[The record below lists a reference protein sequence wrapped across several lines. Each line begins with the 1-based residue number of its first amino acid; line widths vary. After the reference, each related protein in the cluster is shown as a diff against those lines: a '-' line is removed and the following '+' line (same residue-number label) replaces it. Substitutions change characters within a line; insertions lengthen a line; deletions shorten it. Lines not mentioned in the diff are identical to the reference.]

1 MRVVRQ
7 INIKNRTN
15 HFYNDT
21 INFKDFESKLLK
33 IDQKYQG
40 INIYYTKYVTIK
52 KNSDCENI
60 HNVNPLYL
68 CLNHAS
74 GYIEEKIGNE
84 YLVFDSTDVNKKVLK
99 KYAQVWD
106 EIKSEIKAVTGGKEN
121 DLWKR
126 LHKN

>member
-15 HFYNDT
+15 YFYNDT

-74 GYIEEKIGNE
+74 GYIEEKNGNE

-99 KYAQVWD
+99 EYAQVWD